1 MITAIAIILSAI
13 SALCALAIGA
23 LTSRQQRV
31 NVHEANEIDRFEAIT
46 TALERRVSDLEKE
59 LGRVKSA
66 LDAEQNEHRRT
77 REDLRQALRYIR
89 ELIRWGQGATNELPP
104 SPPPELAI
112 EL

>member
-1 MITAIAIILSAI
+1 MITAVAIILSAI
-13 SALCALAIGA
+13 SALCAVAVGA

-31 NVHEANEIDRFEAIT
+31 NAHEANEIDRFEAIT
-46 TALERRVSDLEKE
+46 AALERRVSDLEKE

-66 LDAEQNEHRRT
+66 LGAEQNEHRRT

-89 ELIRWGQGATNELPP
+89 ELIRWGQGQPYEMPP
-104 SPPPELAI
+104 PPPELAI